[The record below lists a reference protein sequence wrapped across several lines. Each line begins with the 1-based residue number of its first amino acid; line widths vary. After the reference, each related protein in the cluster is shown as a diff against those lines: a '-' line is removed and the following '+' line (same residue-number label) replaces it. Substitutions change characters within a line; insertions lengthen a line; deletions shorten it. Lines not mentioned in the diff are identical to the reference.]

1 MKATTKGKLGAGI
14 GGAIGIIL
22 GIVFTVMAANEGV
35 DTKSI
40 FITAITMI
48 LFLALMGS
56 IAGFGYAF
64 GLKLGIKWC
73 GSAMGVAGATSIFA
87 ILFSK
92 DRRNGFL
99 ISFMIFI
106 LVISFTIGI
115 AYLPGIFMG
124 ISQIRREKKAN

>member
-14 GGAIGIIL
+14 GGAIGIII
-22 GIVFTVMAANEGV
+22 GIVLAVMASNEGGGAV
-35 DTKSI
+35 LLGGL
-40 FITAITMI
+40 TMGV
-48 LFLALMGS
+48 FLAIVGA

-73 GSAMGVAGATSIFA
+73 SKAMGVAGATSIIA

-99 ISFMIFI
+99 LSFMIFI

-124 ISQIRREKKAN
+124 IRQIKEEARVN

>member
-1 MKATTKGKLGAGI
+1 MKAKTKGILGVSI
-14 GGAIGIIL
+14 GGAIGIIG
-22 GIVFTVMAANEGV
+22 GICFASTEG
-35 DTKSI
+35 I
-40 FITAITMI
+40 GAGLTMG
-48 LFLALMGS
+48 LFLAIVGA
-56 IAGFGYAF
+56 IGGFGYAF

-73 GSAMGVAGATSIFA
+73 SKAMGVAGATSIIA

-99 ISFMIFI
+99 LSFMIFI

-124 ISQIRREKKAN
+124 IRQIKEEARVN